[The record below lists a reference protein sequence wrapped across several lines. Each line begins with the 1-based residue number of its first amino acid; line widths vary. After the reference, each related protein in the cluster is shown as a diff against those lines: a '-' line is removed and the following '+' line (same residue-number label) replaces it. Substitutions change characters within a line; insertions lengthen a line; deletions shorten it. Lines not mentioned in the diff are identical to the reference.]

1 MKKWTIQLTLLLGIA
16 FGLLAFSRYVAYC
29 CPQGLSKNELKNNTI
44 EKIQSAVDLRG
55 MTRHLLD
62 IHE

>member
-16 FGLLAFSRYVAYC
+16 FSLLAFSRYIAYC
-29 CPQGLSKNELKNNTI
+29 CPDSLSQTEIKSKAI
-44 EKIQSAVDLRG
+44 DKIQSAVDLRG

-62 IHE
+62 IHK

>member
-16 FGLLAFSRYVAYC
+16 FSLLALSRYVDYH
-29 CPQGLSKNELKNNTI
+29 CPKSLTQNEIKNNTI
-44 EKIQSAVDLRG
+44 QKIQSAVDLRG

-62 IHE
+62 IHK

>member
-1 MKKWTIQLTLLLGIA
+1 MKKWTIQLTLLLGIT
-16 FGLLAFSRYVAYC
+16 FSLLAFSRYAAHYC
-29 CPQGLSKNELKNNTI
+29 PKGLSKNEIKNNTFQ
-44 EKIQSAVDLRG
+44 KIQSAVDLRS